1 MFKKKFI
8 QLCAARGESPSA
20 VCKKIGISPA
30 SFSQWADN
38 TIPRKVT
45 QVNAADYFGITVEE
59 LLSDDPTPAEIKK
72 EPTGPADEL
81 SDDIKLI
88 SALVGRLSSE
98 QLPHVLSIAANI
110 GKLSPDQ
117 LSLVA
122 DVIKNMVK

>member
-1 MFKKKFI
+1 MFKKNFI
-8 QLCAARGESPSA
+8 NFCNKKGIAPTVVCQEIGLSTAVYSKWTDES
-20 VCKKIGISPA
+20 V
-30 SFSQWADN
+30 
-38 TIPRKVT
+38 PRKT
-45 QVNAADYFGITVEE
+45 TLIKLADYFGITVEE

-88 SALVGRLSSE
+88 SALVGLLSSE

-117 LSLVA
+117 LNLVA

>member
-1 MFKKKFI
+1 MFKKNFVK
-8 QLCAARGESPSA
+8 LCNAKGIAPSVVMNHIGLSAATYSCWTDES
-20 VCKKIGISPA
+20 V
-30 SFSQWADN
+30 
-38 TIPRKVT
+38 PRKT
-45 QVNAADYFGITVEE
+45 TLMKLADYFGITVEE

-88 SALVGRLSSE
+88 SSLVGRLSSE

-117 LSLVA
+117 LNLVA

>member
-1 MFKKKFI
+1 MFKKNFI
-8 QLCAARGESPSA
+8 NFCNKKGIAPTVVCQEIGLSTAVYSKWTDES
-20 VCKKIGISPA
+20 V
-30 SFSQWADN
+30 
-38 TIPRKVT
+38 PRKT
-45 QVNAADYFGITVEE
+45 TLIKLADYFGITVEE

-98 QLPHVLSIAANI
+98 QLPPVLSIAANI

>member
-30 SFSQWADN
+30 SFSQWSDN

-98 QLPHVLSIAANI
+98 QLPHILSIAANI

>member
-1 MFKKKFI
+1 MFKKNFEKI
-8 QLCAARGESPSA
+8 CASRNIAPTRVLSD
-20 VCKKIGISPA
+20 IGLSNA
-30 SFSQWADN
+30 AYSCWNDDSV
-38 TIPRKVT
+38 PRKT
-45 QVNAADYFGITVEE
+45 TLIKLSDYFGITVEE

-72 EPTGPADEL
+72 EPTSPADEL